1 MVHKSKWL
9 PLSLDVGD
17 LYYELPVDM
26 VTNTFLGRQKG
37 AHSINLWV
45 PRIYIADI
53 NMLHVGARY
62 NY

>member
-37 AHSINLWV
+37 AQLNKFMGAQN
-45 PRIYIADI
+45 IYR
-53 NMLHVGARY
+53 GY
-62 NY
+62 